1 MKADRALPAVESSPA
16 LRALLERWQGDPGN
30 TYRGSSLETVWFAL
44 AFTCIG
50 LETRVADVVSMQG
63 GRPAVAFLSAQA
75 FNVAWTLALAYLI
88 FGGVLLPRPSSSSS
102 PP

>member
-16 LRALLERWQGDPGN
+16 LRALLERWRGDPGN

-63 GRPAVAFLSAQA
+63 GPPGSGIPQRTGLQRGLDAGACVPHLRRR
-75 FNVAWTLALAYLI
+75 ALATPV
-88 FGGVLLPRPSSSSS
+88 FK
-102 PP
+102 